1 MSNLDFSNT
10 PWKCMNKN
18 RRGGRKSN
26 GDDDMYVHGLGRV
39 RVAES
44 GLLRTK
50 MLLGL
55 ITMMRK

>member
-1 MSNLDFSNT
+1 
-10 PWKCMNKN
+10 MNKN

-26 GDDDMYVHGLGRV
+26 GDDDMYIHGLGRV

-44 GLLRTK
+44 GLLRTN